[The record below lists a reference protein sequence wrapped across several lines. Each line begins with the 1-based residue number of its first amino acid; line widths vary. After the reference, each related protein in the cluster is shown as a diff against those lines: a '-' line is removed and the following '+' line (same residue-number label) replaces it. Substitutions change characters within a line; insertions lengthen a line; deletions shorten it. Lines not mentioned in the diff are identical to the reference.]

1 MEVLLLALLGRKRKL
16 YRVSSRNSKE
26 QCGVGLGEFLL
37 NLGKKKKKLSQIY
50 KIRCGLNELNNFIL
64 FYPSHLYT
72 LVGQKLKPCRE
83 VKTDN

>member
-37 NLGKKKKKLSQIY
+37 NLGEKKKAFSDI
-50 KIRCGLNELNNFIL
+50 
-64 FYPSHLYT
+64 
-72 LVGQKLKPCRE
+72 
-83 VKTDN
+83 